1 MATYPLYSFSRRF
14 CQIAPMRSRT
24 DEKRSATHVAPCF
37 SGLNTWSR
45 MNAHAA
51 LEIARIDAQIA
62 RQRSLSAAT
71 RSPTHV
77 SPCLSALNVGL
88 MTFSHAHFT
97 TFPMFRNAGAKT
109 FRHSHITTGATT
121 FLMIHFTRLK

>member
-1 MATYPLYSFSRRF
+1 
-14 CQIAPMRSRT
+14 
-24 DEKRSATHVAPCF
+24 
-37 SGLNTWSR
+37 

-97 TFPMFRNAGAKT
+97 TFPMFWNAGAKT